1 MHPAGK
7 EPILG
12 QGPYPYSGGSVVV
25 ILSIMTLTLAAV
37 CLIIFIMRRQSPQTP
52 MQKTPR

>member
-7 EPILG
+7 ELILG

-37 CLIIFIMRRQSPQTP
+37 CLIVFIMRRQSPQTP